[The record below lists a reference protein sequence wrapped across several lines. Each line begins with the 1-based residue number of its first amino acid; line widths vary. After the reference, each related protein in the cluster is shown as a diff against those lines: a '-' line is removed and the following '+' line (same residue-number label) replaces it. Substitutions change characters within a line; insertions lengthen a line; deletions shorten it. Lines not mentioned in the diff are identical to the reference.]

1 MGHTHDHGHSHSAGH
16 QGESDVHLIAAVCV
30 NGALTV
36 VQVIG
41 GLASGSLSLLAD
53 ALHNLSD
60 AGALLIALF
69 ARRIGRRPADHA
81 QTFGYRR
88 AELVGAVINA
98 TTLNVVG
105 LYLLYEAAYR
115 LVNPTPVIG
124 WTVIVVAGSDCQ
136 VRYTC
141 RGWARAAAEKSAMT
155 VNASPWARPIP
166 QPRSRFMLTAICYP
180 DWRHESAPP
189 NLENRCPS
197 PFVVAALSCQSGP
210 C

>member
-1 MGHTHDHGHSHSAGH
+1 MGHTHGYSHRHSVGH
-16 QGESDVHLIAAVCV
+16 QGESDARLIAAVCV

-41 GLASGSLSLLAD
+41 GFGSGSLSLLAG

-60 AGALLIALF
+60 TGALLIALF
-69 ARRIGRRPADHA
+69 TRRIGRRSADCA

-98 TTLNVVG
+98 ATLNVVG

-124 WTVIVVAGSDCQ
+124 
-136 VRYTC
+136 
-141 RGWARAAAEKSAMT
+141 
-155 VNASPWARPIP
+155 
-166 QPRSRFMLTAICYP
+166 
-180 DWRHESAPP
+180 
-189 NLENRCPS
+189 
-197 PFVVAALSCQSGP
+197 
-210 C
+210 